1 MASPLQLGSKP
12 KTCCA
17 RCQLSVHLPRGVL
30 EDSSV
35 RQCFDLDAFGFGHAD
50 QGPVC
55 RGECVELSRRGK
67 ENAVCERDRRG
78 VR

>member
-1 MASPLQLGSKP
+1 M
-12 KTCCA
+12 
-17 RCQLSVHLPRGVL
+17 
-30 EDSSV
+30 

-67 ENAVCERDRRG
+67 ENAVCERDRRAG
-78 VR
+78 AVISARANVGPITRDLLIRTNVIRSPRAAP